1 MKVEMQTE
9 YVFDRDFTVGDVND
23 KVWSSFTEHLGRSI
37 YGGIYDPGK
46 PFSDEH
52 GFRNDVKSVVKGLDL
67 GVVRYPG
74 GNFVSNYNWKDAI
87 GPKQGRRKTME
98 FAWSSI
104 ETNQFGI
111 DDFCQWAQEV
121 GVEPMIAVNLG
132 TGSIRDAA
140 ELVEYC
146 NHDSGTYWSDLRI
159 KNGHREPYN
168 VKYWC
173 LGNEM
178 EGSWQAGH
186 LSAEDYAKKAR
197 EAAKLMKW
205 VDTDIKL
212 VVCGSS
218 YEMLD
223 AYLEWDR
230 IVLREC
236 LPYIDYVSTHYYT
249 MNHGQGDLEF
259 LSSWRELDRHI
270 GNTRDAIA
278 FTNDKMRGKKDLKI
292 CLDEW
297 NVWNFQDIKLDNM
310 EQLAG
315 LTTFEL
321 TSAGKWEQHP
331 PILQEKY
338 SLLDALTVGGMG
350 ITLLDNVDS
359 VEIACLAQ
367 LINVIAPIT
376 TDEDGNV
383 LKQTIYYPFEALT
396 QYARGTVLRSSVH
409 GDDLET
415 TMGRVPVIHAAAVHN
430 RDAREIRIFALNS
443 DLRNPAE
450 FSPVFRGFGSPR
462 LVRHLTLSGE
472 DLQARNT
479 FDKPDSVVM
488 RSMAP
493 ADGATVELPSAS
505 WNVLIYSE

>member
-1 MKVEMQTE
+1 MQST
-9 YVFDRDFTVGDVND
+9 YVLDRDFLTGTIDE
-23 KVWSSFTEHLGRSI
+23 KLWSSFTEHLGRCI
-37 YGGIYDPGK
+37 YGGIYDPEK
-46 PFSDEH
+46 DFSDED
-52 GFRNDVKSVVKGLDL
+52 GFRRDVISAVKELNL
-67 GVVRYPG
+67 GTVRYPG
-74 GNFVSNYNWKDAI
+74 GNFVSNYDWKDGI
-87 GPKQGRRKTME
+87 GPKSDRKKTME

-111 DDFCQWAQEV
+111 DDFCQWAEKV

-132 TGSIRDAA
+132 TGSIRSAA

-197 EAAKLMKW
+197 EAAKLMRW
-205 VDTDIKL
+205 VDQDIEL

-230 IVLREC
+230 IVLKEV
-236 LPYIDYVSTHYYT
+236 LPYVDYVSTHYYT
-249 MNHGQGDLEF
+249 MNHGQGDQEF
-259 LSSWRELDRHI
+259 LSSWKELERHI
-270 GNTRDAIA
+270 KNTRDAIE
-278 FTNDKMRGKKDLKI
+278 FSKDKAHSDKALKI

-297 NVWNFQDIKLDNM
+297 NVWNFQDIKLDSM

-321 TSAGKWEQHP
+321 TSAGKWEEHP
-331 PILQEKY
+331 AILQEKY
-338 SLLDALTVGGMG
+338 SLLDALTVGGLG
-350 ITLLDNVDS
+350 ISLLNNVDS

-367 LINVIAPIT
+367 LINVIAPLT
-376 TDEDGNV
+376 TDDEGRL
-383 LKQTIYYPFEALT
+383 LKQTIYYPFELLT
-396 QYARGTVLRSSVH
+396 TYGRGTGLHTAVKGDSVEV
-409 GDDLET
+409 GEVST
-415 TMGRVPVIHAAAVHN
+415 PAVHASCIY
-430 RDAREIRIFALNS
+430 DEAAREVRVFALNMSLEQASDFVPVFHGFDDARLSRHITLTGS
-443 DLRNPAE
+443 DLSA
-450 FSPVFRGFGSPR
+450 
-462 LVRHLTLSGE
+462 
-472 DLQARNT
+472 QNT
-479 FDKPDSVVM
+479 FDEPSNVLPHDCEITSSDRV
-488 RSMAP
+488 SLP
-493 ADGATVELPSAS
+493 AAS
-505 WNVLIYSE
+505 WNVLIYSL

>member
-1 MKVEMQTE
+1 MQST
-9 YVFDRDFTVGDVND
+9 YTIDRDYVAGGVDN
-23 KVWSSFTEHLGRSI
+23 KLWSSFTEHLGRSI
-37 YGGIYDPGK
+37 YEGIYDPGK
-46 PFSDEH
+46 DFADDS
-52 GFRNDVKSVVKGLDL
+52 GFRTDVIQAVKELNL

-74 GNFVSNYNWKDAI
+74 GNFVSNYDWKDGI
-87 GPKQGRRKTME
+87 GPKEARKKTME
-98 FAWSSI
+98 FAWSSV

-111 DDFCQWAQEV
+111 DDFCQWAQKV

-132 TGSIRDAA
+132 TGSIRSAA

-146 NHDSGTYWSDLRI
+146 NHPSGTYWSDLRI

-205 VDTDIKL
+205 VDGSIKL

-230 IVLREC
+230 IVLKEV
-236 LPYIDYVSTHYYT
+236 LPYVDYVSTHYYT
-249 MNHGQGDLEF
+249 MNHGQGNTEF
-259 LSSWRELDRHI
+259 LASWKELERHI
-270 GNTRDAIA
+270 KNTRDAIA
-278 FTNDKMRGKKDLKI
+278 FSQDIAHSNKDLKI

-297 NVWNFQDIKLDNM
+297 NVWNFQDIKLDSM
-310 EQLAG
+310 DDLAG

-321 TSAGKWEQHP
+321 TSAGKWEEHP
-331 PILQEKY
+331 AILQEKY

-350 ITLLDNVDS
+350 ITLLNNADS

-367 LINVIAPIT
+367 LINVIAPLT
-376 TDEDGNV
+376 TNEEGQL
-383 LKQTIYYPFEALT
+383 LKQTIYYPFELLT
-396 QYARGTVLRSSVH
+396 KLGRGQVLRTAVK
-409 GDDLET
+409 GDSLPQGDIPA
-415 TMGRVPVIHAAAVHN
+415 VHAAVIYN
-430 RDAREIRIFALNS
+430 EEAREVRVFALNS
-443 DLRNPAE
+443 DLENPAT
-450 FSPVFRGFGSPR
+450 FTPVFRGFDG
-462 LVRHLTLSGE
+462 LTLSKHITVTGT
-472 DLQARNT
+472 DLELRNT
-479 FDKPDSVVM
+479 FEQPENII
-488 RSMAP
+488 P
-493 ADGATVELPSAS
+493 QELPVDGDISVLLPAAS
-505 WNVLIYSE
+505 WNVLIYAL